1 MHLIKLSRLLFYVF
15 PALVAGRII
24 FPFQLSKK
32 FDFVLSLE
40 MLGCSALEEWSDFY
54 CLICCAAKSSYFL
67 HSVEIAEVSLSVRN
81 LREIWKC
88 TVDIFIKCS
97 WKGNG
102 DFFWLK
108 NYYRVSRNKPWAVFY
123 WFSPF
128 HTPLLFADN
137 RSLTSKS
144 LRRR

>member
-40 MLGCSALEEWSDFY
+40 MLGCSALEEWRLLLSNLLCSKIKLLSTFSWN
-54 CLICCAAKSSYFL
+54 CWGFTICEESQRDL
-67 HSVEIAEVSLSVRN
+67 EVHCRH
-81 LREIWKC
+81 
-88 TVDIFIKCS
+88 FIKCS

>member
-88 TVDIFIKCS
+88 TVDILSSVHGKETGIFLTKELLS
-97 WKGNG
+97 
-102 DFFWLK
+102 
-108 NYYRVSRNKPWAVFY
+108 RVEE
-123 WFSPF
+123 
-128 HTPLLFADN
+128 
-137 RSLTSKS
+137 
-144 LRRR
+144 